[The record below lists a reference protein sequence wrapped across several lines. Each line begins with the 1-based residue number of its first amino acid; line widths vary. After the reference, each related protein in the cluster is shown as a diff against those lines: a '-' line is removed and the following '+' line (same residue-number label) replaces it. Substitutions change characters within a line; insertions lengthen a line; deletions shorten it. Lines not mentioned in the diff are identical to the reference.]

1 MEHDCNQKSEGKKK
15 IRRTLKFLFTL
26 TWAISLIVNLL
37 SSVYQSIYIKNQRL
51 KKVSPKHIWYRFFLF
66 VTCSVMSDSSWP
78 PQTVACQAP
87 LSMGFSRQECWSGL
101 PFPSSGDLPNPGI
114 QPGSPTLQADSLPSE
129 PPGKLQYICLTRQSK
144 LKSQVHCRLIFH
156 LVFTYM
162 LTGWW

>member
-15 IRRTLKFLFTL
+15 IRRTLKFLTL

-37 SSVYQSIYIKNQRL
+37 SSIYQSIYIKKQRL

-66 VTCSVMSDSSWP
+66 VTCSVMSDSLWP
-78 PQTVACQAP
+78 PQTVARQAP

-114 QPGSPTLQADSLPSE
+114 QPGCPALQADSLPSE
-129 PPGKLQYICLTRQSK
+129 TPGKLQYICLTRQSK

-162 LTGWW
+162 LTSWW